1 MVAVRSADRTVSLFE
16 TFEALRRPLVLSEL
30 AGQMDIPVS
39 SCHSLVQTLI
49 QRGFLYSMGTRKALY
64 PTRRLL
70 SLADSIV
77 RHDPVLERAEPA
89 LKQLR
94 EQTQETVI
102 IGKRQGDAVIYL
114 AVYEGTQSIRYTA
127 RPGDYKP
134 LHSSSIG
141 KALLGSLPMDGIK
154 AWLDK
159 RPLPKVTEATM
170 TSRESIEKDLE
181 RGRTRGYF
189 MTRGENVADV
199 SAISVPAILNNE
211 LFAIAVAGPG
221 PRIDLQEAVISQKL
235 MKVCD
240 RLKNNFG

>member
-1 MVAVRSADRTVSLFE
+1 MVAVRSADRTVSLLE

-30 AGQMDIPVS
+30 ADQMDIPVS

-49 QRGFLYSMGTRKALY
+49 QRGFLYSLGSRKAIY

-70 SLADSIV
+70 SLAEAIV
-77 RHDPVLERAEPA
+77 RHDPVLERAEPT
-89 LKQLR
+89 LMQLR
-94 EQTQETVI
+94 EVTQETVI

-114 AVYEGTQSIRYTA
+114 GVWEGLQSIRYSA

-141 KALLGSLPMDGIK
+141 KALLGSLPVDAMKD
-154 AWLDK
+154 WLDK
-159 RPLPKVTEATM
+159 RPLRKVTKATL
-170 TSRESIEKDLE
+170 TSREQLEKDLDIS
-181 RGRTRGYF
+181 RARGYF

-199 SAISVPAILNNE
+199 SAISASVILNNE

-221 PRIDLQEAVISQKL
+221 PRIDSQESSISQSLLKSR
-235 MKVCD
+235 D
-240 RLKNNFG
+240 RLKKSFG